1 MWGSH
6 NCLKRLGRLP
16 RLPGNST
23 CPIFIRLHSH
33 LISQTWMFP
42 SKEEEASNGASLV
55 FQCKSETCQQS
66 GKSHNIGNVIKWSPG
81 ECDPWLVRPPQNHPP
96 STGIPPPFR
105 EFRHTKSLSLVELF
119 TFYQSRNIDLV
130 IAADCNMVSILL
142 AWVPLPCANL
152 PPGRDFV
159 NRERGSLVWRIFRKR
174 NSLRCQNKVKVEKRT
189 R

>member
-6 NCLKRLGRLP
+6 NRLKRLGRLP

-23 CPIFIRLHSH
+23 YPIFIRLHSH

-42 SKEEEASNGASLV
+42 SKEEEASKGASLV
-55 FQCKSETCQQS
+55 FQCKSETWQQS
-66 GKSHNIGNVIKWSPG
+66 EKSHNICNVIKWSPG

-119 TFYQSRNIDLV
+119 TFYQSRNILTLSLQQIAIWFPYCWLGFHCPAPTSHLV
-130 IAADCNMVSILL
+130 VILSTQDVE
-142 AWVPLPCANL
+142 ASFEGFSEKETPW
-152 PPGRDFV
+152 D
-159 NRERGSLVWRIFRKR
+159 
-174 NSLRCQNKVKVEKRT
+174 VKIKWKSKSE
-189 R
+189 